1 MKLILEQSFDYS
13 INEDVEKGF
22 YIEGIFST
30 ANVFNGNNRLY
41 KKEIL
46 EREIDSLIESNVK
59 NKSAFG
65 ELGHSMNTDINL
77 DRVSIITTELKWDGD
92 NVIGK
97 AKVLDTPMGKIAK
110 VLVKEG
116 KLGISSR
123 GTGTVDEDNYVN
135 DDFKLITYDLVGDP
149 SNQGSWVNGIYEMNQ
164 SIKIED
170 VKKEYHRKIW
180 QVLTDIEK
188 SL

>member
-1 MKLILEQSFDYS
+1 
-13 INEDVEKGF
+13 
-22 YIEGIFST
+22 
-30 ANVFNGNNRLY
+30 
-41 KKEIL
+41 
-46 EREIDSLIESNVK
+46 
-59 NKSAFG
+59 
-65 ELGHSMNTDINL
+65 
-77 DRVSIITTELKWDGD
+77 
-92 NVIGK
+92 
-97 AKVLDTPMGKIAK
+97 MGKIAK